1 MSREPEYHTGARK
14 PVPATGPDPND
25 AFSQEA
31 AKNRKPPL
39 GTGLTETVDDGQKR
53 AAEEF
58 RKLKQSREPRTGD
71 KETSTG
77 RGDPDHPTRDTRETP
92 APNPDGGSTKGD

>member
-14 PVPATGPDPND
+14 PVPAAGPDPND

-58 RKLKQSREPRTGD
+58 KQSRKPRPRD
-71 KETSTG
+71 KESSTG

-92 APNPDGGSTKGD
+92 APNPNGGSTKGD